1 MLRMSKLLPGVLTE
15 RTEARRVSRANAL
28 DVGARASLGQ
38 FFTPSTAAALITSL
52 PSLPKS
58 GVLRVLDPGAGVGSL
73 TAALVAR
80 AAGEAPEVKLDVTTF
95 EIDEQISSDLTVTL
109 DECADGHPMTY
120 EQHTADFITWAA
132 ATLTEGKDLPQWDL
146 VVMNPPYR
154 KINSKSAERG
164 LLELCGIETSNL
176 YTAFVALSL
185 RFLAPEGQ
193 LVAITPRSFANGSY
207 FRKFRHDLLMR
218 TRLRHI
224 HVFERR
230 DNVFSDSEVLQENI
244 IFHTTADQTPG
255 DVIVSVS
262 HGYED
267 EAVRHSVPYEQVV
280 DRTDPQQFIHIA
292 TNVDDLATAGRMARL
307 PATLRDL
314 GVQVS
319 TGRVVDFRTKE
330 NLLAEPT
337 QDAVPL
343 LYPMNLSAGRVV
355 WPASGGR
362 KPQALAFNEDTRSL
376 VLPSGT
382 YCLVKRFSA
391 KEEPRRVTASVLLP
405 DDLHGEDVAVEN
417 HLNVFHQAHHGLDPD
432 LAAGL
437 TAYLNSG
444 VVDQYVRIFSGHTQ
458 INAGD
463 LRSLK
468 YPSLKQLKAL
478 GVKVGPLAAPG
489 MVDAALAEVVP
500 ELDLG
505 RAVADGVGSAA
516 SEGS

>member
-1 MLRMSKLLPGVLTE
+1 MSKLLPEVLTE
-15 RTEARRVSRANAL
+15 RTETRRVTRSNAL
-28 DVGARASLGQ
+28 DAATRADLGQ
-38 FFTPSTAAALITSL
+38 YFTPSTAAALITGF
-52 PSLPKS
+52 PSLPKT

-80 AAGEAPEVKLDVTTF
+80 VAKVAPDLKLDVTTF
-95 EIDEQISSDLTVTL
+95 EIDEQVNGDLTVTL
-109 DECADGHPMTY
+109 DECADAHSLTY

-132 ATLTEGKDLPQWDL
+132 ATLAEGRDLPQWDL

-154 KINSKSAERG
+154 KINSKSAERA
-164 LLELCGIETSNL
+164 LLASCGIETSNL
-176 YTAFVALSL
+176 YTAFVALAL

-207 FRKFRHDLLMR
+207 FRKFRDDLLKR
-218 TRLRHI
+218 TRLRNL

-230 DNVFSDSEVLQENI
+230 DRVFSDSEVLQENV
-244 IFHTTADQTPG
+244 IFHATVDQAPG

-262 HGYED
+262 RGYED
-267 EAVRHSVPYEQVV
+267 LPVRHSVPYGQVV
-280 DRTDPQQFIHIA
+280 DEADPQKFIHIA
-292 TNVDDLATAGRMARL
+292 TNADDLATAGRMAKL

-319 TGRVVDFRTKE
+319 TGRVVDFRTAE
-330 NLLAEPT
+330 NLLSSPGKG
-337 QDAVPL
+337 AVPL
-343 LYPMNLSAGRVV
+343 LYPVNLSAGRVV

-362 KPQALAFNEDTRSL
+362 KPQALVDNEDTRSL
-376 VLPSGT
+376 MLPSGT

-391 KEEPRRVTASVLLP
+391 KEEPRRVSASLLLP
-405 DDLHGEDVAVEN
+405 DDINGEDVGVEN
-417 HLNVFHQAHHGLDPD
+417 HINVFHQAHHGLDPD

-437 TAYLNSG
+437 TAYLNSS

-468 YPSLKQLKAL
+468 YPSLQQLKEL
-478 GVKVGPLAAPG
+478 GRRVGLSVNPG

-505 RAVADGVGSAA
+505 RTNVDGVGSAA

>member
-1 MLRMSKLLPGVLTE
+1 MSKLSPESLTE
-15 RTEARRVSRANAL
+15 RTEARRVARSNAL
-28 DVGARASLGQ
+28 DAEVRASLGQ
-38 FFTPSTAAALITSL
+38 YFTPSTAATLITSL
-52 PSLPKS
+52 PSLPES
-58 GVLRVLDPGAGVGSL
+58 GVLRVLDPGAGVGNL
-73 TAALVAR
+73 AAALVAR
-80 AAGEAPEVKLDVTTF
+80 AATEAPELKLDVTTF

-109 DECADGHPMTY
+109 DECADTHSMTC

-132 ATLTEGKDLPQWDL
+132 AALTKGSDSPQWDL

-164 LLELCGIETSNL
+164 LLESCGIETSNL
-176 YTAFVALSL
+176 YTAFVALAL

-207 FRKFRHDLLMR
+207 FRKFRHDLLRR

-230 DNVFSDSEVLQENI
+230 DKVFSDSEVLQENV
-244 IFHTTADQTPG
+244 IFHTTVDQASSN
-255 DVIVSVS
+255 VIVSVS
-262 HGYED
+262 RGYED
-267 EAVRHSVPYEQVV
+267 RPVRHSVPYEQVV
-280 DRTDPQQFIHIA
+280 DQADPQQFIHIA
-292 TNVDDLATAGRMARL
+292 TNAEDLSTAGRMARL
-307 PATLRDL
+307 PATMRDL

-330 NLLAEPT
+330 NLLREPEKES
-337 QDAVPL
+337 VPL
-343 LYPMNLSAGRVV
+343 LYPVNLSAGRVV
-355 WPASGGR
+355 WPVSGSR
-362 KPQALAFNEDTRSL
+362 KPQALAFNEDTRPL
-376 VLPSGT
+376 VLPSGA
-382 YCLVKRFSA
+382 YCLAKRFSA
-391 KEEPRRVTASVLLP
+391 KEEPRRVTASLLLP
-405 DDLHGEDVAVEN
+405 DDLHGEDVAIEN
-417 HLNVFHQAHHGLDPD
+417 HINVFHQAHHGLDPD

-437 TAYLNSG
+437 TAYLNSS

-468 YPSLKQLKAL
+468 YPSLKQLKSL
-478 GVKVGPLAAPG
+478 GVKVGPSG
-489 MVDAALAEVVP
+489 TSDMVDAALAEVVP

-505 RAVADGVGSAA
+505 RADAAGIGSAA